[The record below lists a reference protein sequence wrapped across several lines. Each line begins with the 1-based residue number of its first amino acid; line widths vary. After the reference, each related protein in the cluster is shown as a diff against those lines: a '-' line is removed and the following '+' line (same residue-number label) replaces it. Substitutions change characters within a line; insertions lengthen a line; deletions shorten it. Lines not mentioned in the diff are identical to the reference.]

1 LNIASIFYV
10 IYQKINSILSF
21 MKTTFVMLIFL
32 VSSITIHAQAANP
45 NYDEALAKILGADDY
60 GMKKYVLVILKT
72 GENTTATS
80 EETNVAFRGHM
91 ENINRLVENGKLIV
105 AGPLGKNDKTYRGI
119 FILDVPTVEEAD
131 ELVQTDPAVKAK
143 LLDVELF
150 PWYGSAALAEYLPAS
165 DKIWKVQP

>member
-1 LNIASIFYV
+1 MRTFLF
-10 IYQKINSILSF
+10 LSF
-21 MKTTFVMLIFL
+21 LFYTATV
-32 VSSITIHAQAANP
+32 TIGQNTNP
-45 NYDEALAKILGADDY
+45 NYDDALAKKLGADDY

-72 GENTTATS
+72 GENKTAG
-80 EETNVAFRGHM
+80 EEESNEAFRGHM
-91 ENINRLVENGKLIV
+91 ENIGRLVKEGKLIV

-119 FILDVPTVEEAD
+119 FILDVPTVEEAG

-165 DKIWKVQP
+165 DKIWKLQP

>member
-1 LNIASIFYV
+1 
-10 IYQKINSILSF
+10 
-21 MKTTFVMLIFL
+21 MKTTFVLLLLL
-32 VSSITIHAQAANP
+32 VSGITLHAQNTNP
-45 NYDEALAKILGADDY
+45 NYDEALAKKLGADDY

-80 EETNVAFRGHM
+80 EETSTAFRGHM
-91 ENINRLVENGKLIV
+91 ENINRLVEENKLIV

-119 FILDVPTVEEAD
+119 FILDVPTVEEAG
-131 ELVQTDPAVKAK
+131 ELVQTDPAVKVK